1 MVGTY
6 DWSMPSTPDIE
17 FFYDP
22 LCPWAWITSRFAL
35 EVASQRSM
43 SIRWRPISLYFVNE
57 QAFIDDDVAIAEGRE
72 PKMASYYRPM
82 SEYSR
87 GLLRVATVI
96 DETVGNDG
104 VQRFYTECGTLIHN
118 KGNGVPMDGNDNAV
132 DVLALALE
140 AGGFD
145 PALATEADNNTHDTV
160 LRSEAQTAL
169 ARTGPDVGTPIITF
183 DLDRPD
189 EASLF
194 GPVISRIPRG
204 DEALRLWD
212 AIETVARTPGIAE
225 FKRSLRSEPTFD

>member
-1 MVGTY
+1 MA
-6 DWSMPSTPDIE
+6 STPDIE

-35 EVASQRSM
+35 EVASQRSLG
-43 SIRWRPISLYFVNE
+43 IRWRPISLYFVNE
-57 QAFIDDDVAIAEGRE
+57 EAFLDDEKAIAEGRE

-96 DETVGNDG
+96 DDKFGNDG
-104 VQRFYTECGTLIHN
+104 VERFYTECGTLIHTR
-118 KGNGVPMDGNDNAV
+118 GHGIPMDGNDNTV
-132 DVLALALE
+132 DVLAMALK

-145 PALATEADNNTHDTV
+145 ASFATEADNEAHDEV
-160 LRSEAQTAL
+160 LRTEAATAL

-183 DLDRPD
+183 DLERPD

-204 DEALRLWD
+204 EEALRLWD
-212 AIETVARTPGIAE
+212 AVETIARTPGIAE
-225 FKRSLRSEPTFD
+225 FKRSLRSEPNFD

>member
-1 MVGTY
+1 
-6 DWSMPSTPDIE
+6 MPSTPDIE

-72 PKMASYYRPM
+72 PNMASYYRPM

-87 GLLRVATVI
+87 GLLRVATAI
-96 DETVGNDG
+96 DDKFGNEG
-104 VQRFYTECGTLIHN
+104 VERFYTECGTLIHTT
-118 KGNGVPMDGNDNAV
+118 GHGVPIEGNDDAV
-132 DVLALALE
+132 DVLTLALK

-145 PALATEADNNTHDTV
+145 GSLGDEADNETHDAV
-160 LRSEAQTAL
+160 LRTEAETAL
-169 ARTGPDVGTPIITF
+169 SRTGPDVGTPIITF

-204 DEALRLWD
+204 DEALHLWD